1 MTDTWK
7 IGTDCYK
14 MEELIKCNM
23 HKQYHKSVFLK
34 QKTPSS
40 NAKQFTVFLW
50 VGAFKTHLDVL
61 GNSHG
66 WGKWHITSSNK
77 D

>member
-1 MTDTWK
+1 MK
-7 IGTDCYK
+7 NIGTGCDK

-40 NAKQFTVFLW
+40 NAKQFTVFL
-50 VGAFKTHLDVL
+50 
-61 GNSHG
+61 
-66 WGKWHITSSNK
+66 
-77 D
+77 

>member
-1 MTDTWK
+1 
-7 IGTDCYK
+7 

-40 NAKQFTVFLW
+40 NAKQFTVFLG
-50 VGAFKTHLDVL
+50 VGAFKTHLDVI
-61 GNSHG
+61 
-66 WGKWHITSSNK
+66 GKFTWMGKMTYNVIK
-77 D
+77 